1 MRYVEIPIE
10 EAMKRCKKN
19 AKVLVAEQ
27 DLENDDCEITF
38 VLRGRSEYDSIFSN
52 IKTASEL
59 TDDFIKQLR
68 LYTEK
73 QDITNIQPH
82 GIQKIVLIKEWR
94 QFIGQQ
100 NFLYWQTRT
109 NVLKLFLSVRQKE
122 KPSALMRTVG
132 AVSRT
137 RLSKTNINT
146 RFRRTNLLELVNTA
160 EALLMIIITYIYY
173 YSQANSSNS
182 ANYFHYL

>member
-1 MRYVEIPIE
+1 MRYVEVSIE

-19 AKVLVAEQ
+19 TKVLVAEQ

-73 QDITNIQPH
+73 QDVANIQPH
-82 GIQKIVLIKEWR
+82 GIQKIVLIKE
-94 QFIGQQ
+94 
-100 NFLYWQTRT
+100 
-109 NVLKLFLSVRQKE
+109 
-122 KPSALMRTVG
+122 
-132 AVSRT
+132 
-137 RLSKTNINT
+137 
-146 RFRRTNLLELVNTA
+146 
-160 EALLMIIITYIYY
+160 
-173 YSQANSSNS
+173 
-182 ANYFHYL
+182 